1 MTVAAGDPKQFAL
14 DISAFVKRAK
24 SNMNQVVRKIV
35 LDLGTRIVMRS
46 PVGDAQFW
54 KNPPPKNYLG
64 GRFRSNWLYG
74 ETVMPQGTLLSI
86 DPKGNATVVRI
97 LAGIKP
103 DAAGKIHWL
112 TNNLPYAQRLEY
124 GWSKRQAPAGMVAI
138 TVVEYQSIVR
148 NAAAAVNK

>member
-1 MTVAAGDPKQFAL
+1 MAAGGTPQQFAL
-14 DISAFVKRAK
+14 DISNFVKKAK
-24 SNMNQVVRKIV
+24 GNMHAVVRDIV
-35 LDLGTRIVMRS
+35 LDVGTRIVMRS
-46 PVGDAQFW
+46 PVGDASHWQS
-54 KNPPPKNYLG
+54 PPPKGYIG
-64 GRFRSNWLYG
+64 GRFRANWQYG
-74 ETVMPQGTLLSI
+74 EGVRPQGTLIAI

-124 GWSKRQAPAGMVAI
+124 GWSKRQAPAGMVGI
-138 TVVEYQSIVR
+138 TVTEYQTVVR